1 MPNQEVIALRN
12 QVIGS
17 LLQSIRDRARLSQE
31 ECAAVLGIA
40 PEALSAYEEGQE
52 LISLPELELL
62 TRFLGVPLSTFRAAN
77 ALSEM
82 PSVVPTSNPKLYLL
96 LRHRI
101 VGARLRQLRTEAGRT
116 QQDLADMLECPPA
129 TIAEY
134 EYGKRPIS
142 VAELEVIC
150 RALNTSLSFFL
161 DKDSEIGKW
170 HLLQEQFDRFKEL
183 DPELRDFVLKPINTS
198 YLELAMKLSQ
208 MPAGALRAIAEG
220 LLEITY

>member
-1 MPNQEVIALRN
+1 MPNQEVIELRN
-12 QVIGS
+12 RIIGS
-17 LLQSIRDRARLSQE
+17 LLQNMRDRARIPQE
-31 ECAAVLGIA
+31 ECAAILGIT
-40 PEALSAYEEGQE
+40 PETLSAYEEGSE

-62 TRFLGVPLSTFRAAN
+62 TRFLGVPLSTFRATN
-77 ALSEM
+77 ALGEAQSTA
-82 PSVVPTSNPKLYLL
+82 PTPNPKLYLL

-129 TIAEY
+129 TVADY

-150 RALNTSLSFFL
+150 RALNTPLSFFL

-170 HLLQEQFDRFKEL
+170 HLLQEQFARFKEL
-183 DPELRDFVLKPINTS
+183 DSELRDFVLKPINTS